1 MNKRKKIERYLRNIL
16 EIIERQR
23 PGYIAAM
30 GEGVSDEIIRDC
42 IKIHPIPE
50 ELMAI
55 YSCVRGS
62 SSSVMYVGDSDY
74 PIDLLPSSHLINIY
88 EIDKVINF
96 FKTINRNPYP
106 WGWQLDMIPFL
117 EYCEVDYY
125 CVRTLPDDQSVVFVP
140 KGDQYI
146 TISQNI
152 ENFILMITECYKQ
165 NVYFLDDIFLE
176 NNSNL
181 EEQIILKLNP
191 NYYIQNDLEVEDL

>member
-1 MNKRKKIERYLRNIL
+1 MNKRKKVEQDFRNLL
-16 EIIERQR
+16 EIIQQQR

-55 YSCVRGS
+55 YSCVQGS

-74 PIDLLPSSHLINIY
+74 PIDLLPGSNLINIY
-88 EIDKVINF
+88 ELDKEINF
-96 FKTINRNPYP
+96 LKPVDRNPEP
-106 WGWQLDMIPFL
+106 WEWQPDMIPFL
-117 EYCEVDYY
+117 VYCGVDYY
-125 CVRTLPDDQSVVFVP
+125 CVRTLPDDQSVVFRP

-152 ENFILMITECYKQ
+152 EDFILMITECYKQ
-165 NVYFLDDIFLE
+165 NAYFLDDIFLE
-176 NNSNL
+176 NNYNL
-181 EEQIILKLNP
+181 EEQIIFKFNP
-191 NYYIQNDLEVEDL
+191 NYYVQNDLEPEAL

>member
-1 MNKRKKIERYLRNIL
+1 VNKRKKIKQDFRNLL
-16 EIIERQR
+16 EIIEQQR

-74 PIDLLPSSHLINIY
+74 PIDLLPGSNLINIY
-88 EIDKVINF
+88 ELDKVINF
-96 FKTINRNPYP
+96 FKTINRNPES

-117 EYCEVDYY
+117 EHCEVDYY
-125 CVRTLPDDQSVVFVP
+125 CVRTLPDDQSVVFCP
-140 KGDQYI
+140 KGDRWI

-152 ENFILMITECYKQ
+152 EDFILLITECYKQ
-165 NVYFLDDIFLE
+165 NAYFLDDIFLE
-176 NNSNL
+176 SNYNL
-181 EEQIILKLNP
+181 EEQIILKFNP
-191 NYYIQNDLEVEDL
+191 NYYAQYDLEP